1 MKIWVNGMVTES
13 ADRSTVSELLKQ
25 LAIQSDQ
32 AAVELNLTILERA
45 DYAKTVLKD
54 GDKLEIIRFVGGG

>member
-1 MKIWVNGMVTES
+1 MKISVNGMVTES
-13 ADRSTVSELLKQ
+13 PERSTVSDLLRQ

-45 DYAKTVLKD
+45 DYGKTILKD

>member
-1 MKIWVNGMVTES
+1 MNGTMREFT
-13 ADRSTVSELLKQ
+13 DRLTVSGLLKQ
-25 LAIQSDQ
+25 LAIQSEQ
-32 AAVELNLTILERA
+32 VAVELNLAVLERA

>member
-1 MKIWVNGMVTES
+1 MKIWVNGTMKEFN
-13 ADRSTVSELLKQ
+13 DRLTVSGLLGQ
-25 LAIQSDQ
+25 LAIQTEQ
-32 AAVELNLTILERA
+32 VAVELNLALLERA

>member
-1 MKIWVNGMVTES
+1 MKIWVNGVMKEFNDRLTVTG
-13 ADRSTVSELLKQ
+13 LLKQ
-25 LAIQSDQ
+25 LAIQSEQ
-32 AAVELNLTILERA
+32 VAVELNLTVLERA

>member
-1 MKIWVNGMVTES
+1 MKIWVNGTMREFT
-13 ADRSTVSELLKQ
+13 DCLTVAGLLKQ
-25 LAIQSDQ
+25 LAIQSEQ
-32 AAVELNLTILERA
+32 VAVELNLAVLERA

>member
-1 MKIWVNGMVTES
+1 MVTES

-32 AAVELNLTILERA
+32 AAVELNLAILERA

>member
-1 MKIWVNGMVTES
+1 MKISVNGMVTES
-13 ADRSTVSELLKQ
+13 PDRSTVSDLLKQ

-32 AAVELNLTILERA
+32 AAVELNLSILERA
-45 DYAKTVLKD
+45 DYGKTILKD